1 MANRTHLSEF
11 EQIVLLAVLRAGDDA
26 CGRRIRDDLRK
37 TARRHRSLASI
48 YVVLTRLEGS
58 GFVRSWMS
66 DPTPVRGG
74 RSKRFFAVEPK
85 GVAALQE
92 ARLLFEEMWAGVD
105 ESLHPES
112 A

>member
-1 MANRTHLSEF
+1 MATRAYLSEL
-11 EQIVLLAVLRAGDDA
+11 EQMVLLAVLRAGDDA
-26 CGRRIRDDLRK
+26 CGRLIRNDLRE
-37 TARRHRSLASI
+37 TANRHRSLASI
-48 YVVLTRLEGS
+48 YVVLTRLEGQ

-85 GVAALQE
+85 GVAALRD
-92 ARLLFEEMWAGVD
+92 ARLLLERMWAGVD